1 MIFLDSSYIKG
12 LILKNDDYNHFSKRI
27 KPYLKHETKVINTT
41 VLVEVLN
48 SIKQN
53 NYDNDV
59 NELLA
64 CLENLDV
71 YDFLAMKDYG
81 ESMRWFNYFGK
92 SINFSDCTIVNSMI
106 KHSITRI
113 VSFDSDFDKIS
124 AFERIH

>member
-12 LILKNDDYNHFSKRI
+12 LILKNDDYNHFSKRV

-59 NELLA
+59 NELLS

-71 YDFLAMKDYG
+71 YDFLAMKT
-81 ESMRWFNYFGK
+81 MR
-92 SINFSDCTIVNSMI
+92 SQ
-106 KHSITRI
+106 
-113 VSFDSDFDKIS
+113 
-124 AFERIH
+124 